1 MTCFV
6 LPGDEDYREVHPEED
21 ESTTSSGSHRPQ
33 QEQNIIQ
40 WTVPGAQVG
49 KRKRK
54 TDHLESFLESYM
66 QQKRQRD
73 EADQKRRDEDKAVFE
88 NFIKMQQEA
97 EERQFKAITELQQAN
112 SQLLLH
118 MMGTFAKALLPRTNT
133 PVAEC
138 VPATL
143 TPSPFVGC
151 PNDPPSGYGRPSP
164 LPQGRHPVAATA
176 NCLPETSSSVLPD
189 INKQVFDTQRLFDTC
204 RTQGRKER
212 RLAKIII

>member
-1 MTCFV
+1 M
-6 LPGDEDYREVHPEED
+6 LPGDEDYREVHPGED

-40 WTVPGAQVG
+40 WTVPGAQVR

-54 TDHLESFLESYM
+54 TDHLERFLESYM
-66 QQKRQRD
+66 QQKRQMD
-73 EADQKRRDEDKAVFE
+73 EADQKRRDEEKAVFE

-97 EERQFKAITELQQAN
+97 EERQFKAITEQQQAN

-118 MMGTFAKALLPRTNT
+118 MVGTLAKALLPQSNT
-133 PVAEC
+133 PLAAC
-138 VPATL
+138 VPATM

-151 PNDPPSGYGRPSP
+151 PNDPPSGHGRPSP

-176 NCLPETSSSVLPD
+176 NYLPETTSSVLPD
-189 INKQVFDTQRLFDTC
+189 INKQVFDTHGLFVTC
-204 RTQGRKER
+204 RPKGRKEG
-212 RLAKIII
+212 RLAKINI